1 MSFFTDVI
9 TRDELKAAYRRLV
22 MMYHPDRGGDAEQMK
37 KINYEYAFRLKKLD
51 TKPRSFDELVVGHI
65 VIVNNSRCV
74 VTEVLKDCFKA
85 RSLSTNREAYFS
97 KTTGYAM
104 LNFKFR
110 AGIPE

>member
-1 MSFFTDVI
+1 MAFFTNVI

-22 MMYHPDRGGDAEQMK
+22 MMYHPDRGGDVEKMK

-51 TKPRSFDELVVGHI
+51 TKPRKLDEVVVGHI
-65 VIVNNSRCV
+65 VKVNNSQCV
-74 VTEVLKDCFKA
+74 VTEVLKDCFRA
-85 RSLSTNREAYFS
+85 RSLNTNRETYFS

-110 AGIPE
+110 AEVP